1 MKKKGET
8 KRQRIIIYYVLA
20 IVLPCLILG
29 FLAFR
34 GIKNDQALVEREQ
47 RNNLLETG
55 KQIIGETDAY
65 LSSIEKSFAEII
77 DSISIPK
84 KTIFTDSLL
93 NKFSTQK
100 PIVAG
105 VFFISG
111 AGELFLLNNGMLY
124 VPDDFLNVPAI
135 EASQTTLS
143 FLEKG
148 WQIEFRENDF
158 RKALAYYKNVLPEV
172 INDQS
177 RGEIL
182 NTVARLQKK
191 LKLDDK
197 ALETYN
203 LIWNDYP
210 QVLIQN
216 KIPLGA
222 VALLE
227 KSLLYLTKKD
237 TISALKTAYLLM
249 SQMQRPLWELS
260 YSDYA
265 NFLSKIDET
274 ITLCNNSR
282 DEDTESFLVRISTM
296 KDSLSISEKHTEY
309 LLAFL
314 GNSEIITIDT
324 KPDREN
330 NNHRYKTLINGK
342 SYFFSLFP
350 LNDKNQWGLI
360 MDQDDIL
367 NNSVHHSLLDNAGK
381 QDLKWKVTDING
393 ALLLESGNIPED
405 TAPVN
410 VAFPADLPSLSLT
423 FYPENSGL
431 FVSFLRSGEGI
442 FFYIFI
448 AIVVILAFGLFFTL
462 QTVNNELHLSKMK
475 SYFMST
481 VSHEFKSPLTS
492 IRQMAEML
500 VHGRVPTQER
510 QQKYFTT
517 ILQQSERLSHLIDNI
532 LDFSRMEEGQKLF
545 HFEKADIIPVVKDV
559 VESFQNQTAS
569 LGFNIG
575 LSIPE
580 PLPEM
585 VFDREGMEQVMNN
598 LLDNACKYS
607 GNSRKIEV
615 DLQLKGNRVI
625 ICVRDYGIG
634 IRKEEQD
641 KIFSRFYRAG
651 EELTQTVKGSGI
663 GLTIIKQIVEAH
675 NGTIDVE
682 SEIGKGSSF
691 SVILPIAYDE
701 KIRKMNH

>member
-1 MKKKGET
+1 
-8 KRQRIIIYYVLA
+8 
-20 IVLPCLILG
+20 
-29 FLAFR
+29 
-34 GIKNDQALVEREQ
+34 
-47 RNNLLETG
+47 
-55 KQIIGETDAY
+55 
-65 LSSIEKSFAEII
+65 
-77 DSISIPK
+77 
-84 KTIFTDSLL
+84 
-93 NKFSTQK
+93 
-100 PIVAG
+100 
-105 VFFISG
+105 
-111 AGELFLLNNGMLY
+111 
-124 VPDDFLNVPAI
+124 
-135 EASQTTLS
+135 
-143 FLEKG
+143 
-148 WQIEFRENDF
+148 
-158 RKALAYYKNVLPEV
+158 
-172 INDQS
+172 
-177 RGEIL
+177 
-182 NTVARLQKK
+182 
-191 LKLDDK
+191 
-197 ALETYN
+197 
-203 LIWNDYP
+203 
-210 QVLIQN
+210 
-216 KIPLGA
+216 
-222 VALLE
+222 
-227 KSLLYLTKKD
+227 
-237 TISALKTAYLLM
+237 LLM

-367 NNSVHHSLLDNAGK
+367 NNSVHHSILDNAGK
-381 QDLKWKVTDING
+381 QDLKWKVTDVNG
-393 ALLLESGNIPED
+393 ALLLQSGNLPED
-405 TAPVN
+405 IAPVN
-410 VAFPADLPSLSLT
+410 VAFPPDLPSWSLT

-448 AIVVILAFGLFFTL
+448 AIAVILAFGLFFTL

-500 VHGRVPTQER
+500 VHGRVPTPER

-517 ILQQSERLSHLIDNI
+517 ILRQSERLSHLIDNI
-532 LDFSRMEEGQKLF
+532 LDFSKMEEGHKLF
-545 HFEKADIIPVVKDV
+545 HFGKADIIPVVRDI
-559 VESFQNQTAS
+559 VESFQQHTADQ
-569 LGFNIG
+569 GFQIN
-575 LSIPE
+575 LAIPE
-580 PLPEM
+580 PLPEI
-585 VFDREGMEQVMNN
+585 VFDREAMEQVIYN

-607 GNSRKIEV
+607 GDSRKIEV
-615 DLQLKGNRVI
+615 DLLPKGNRVI
-625 ICVRDYGIG
+625 ISVRDYGIG
-634 IRKEEQD
+634 IRKEDQD

-663 GLTIIKQIVEAH
+663 GLTIVKQIVEAH
-675 NGTIDVE
+675 HGEITVE
-682 SEIGKGSSF
+682 SSPGKGSTF
-691 SVILPIAYDE
+691 TVRLPLTGI
-701 KIRKMNH
+701 